1 MAARQA
7 DERDK
12 AVIYRNCSPFIN
24 CKSEINNIEIDN
36 AKDIDIVMTMYNLTE
51 YSNNYLKTSESLW

>member
-1 MAARQA
+1 M
-7 DERDK
+7 
-12 AVIYRNCSPFIN
+12 
-24 CKSEINNIEIDN
+24 EIDN